1 MTGHQIMID
10 MLSREEQKLRVQL
23 EEIRKRYR
31 NPGNKGDQ
39 VVVTIRE
46 FLSRYL
52 PPHNRLGHGE
62 VFSIE
67 GLRSKQTD
75 LVITNEYHLALTD
88 NWGEAQT
95 FIIESVECA
104 AEIKATITNV
114 DTDLRDVF
122 EKAKAFKQ
130 LFIEPEQGIEFR
142 ARDDDIPRFFWRK
155 PFFGFAFESR
165 VSVDRIVREIQS
177 WENELRPVERPVLDS
192 FFLLDRGGF
201 MHMGNGKGRLVM
213 QNKDGSPLTG
223 YVKVGQQDG
232 QVLTTLLLW
241 IYSTMPKINY
251 YTHPAFVYLG
261 PSSPRSVL
269 SLTDD
274 VTLRRDH
281 LPPGKHSNS

>member
-1 MTGHQIMID
+1 MEGRTLSGHQIMID
-10 MLSREEQKLRVQL
+10 MLSREEQKLRAQL
-23 EEIRKRYR
+23 EDIRRRYMHS
-31 NPGNKGDQ
+31 GNKGDQ
-39 VVVTIRE
+39 LEVTVRE

-62 VFSIE
+62 VFSLE

-104 AEIKATITNV
+104 AEIKATIANV

-130 LFIEPEQGIEFR
+130 LFIEPDQGMDWR
-142 ARDDDIPRFFWRK
+142 ARDEDTPRFFWRK
-155 PFFGFAFESR
+155 PFFGFAFESQ
-165 VSVDRIVREIQS
+165 VSLDRILREMQS
-177 WENELRPVERPVLDS
+177 WESDLRLVERPVLDS
-192 FFLLDRGGF
+192 FFVLDRGGF
-201 MHMGNGKGRLVM
+201 MHMGNGKGRLVI

-241 IYSTMPKINY
+241 IYSTMPNINY
-251 YTHPAFVYLG
+251 YTHPAFVYLR
-261 PSSPRSVL
+261 PSSRRGAL
-269 SLTDD
+269 RLTDD
-274 VTLRRDH
+274 GGLSRAI
-281 LPPGKHSNS
+281 LPTD